1 MLELVLAAV
10 VVGAL
15 VLASGGTTGG
25 SETASGS
32 SSTPGGSSPARVW
45 TARAQP
51 VLTSLLD
58 DLAAVDAATRTGGA
72 AGAAGAAGAG
82 GAAGAAGQ
90 AAAIAAAGA
99 ILKADHARAKSLG
112 SPGGSLASSWAALLG
127 QVDGLA
133 STLGTS
139 TSGLSG
145 VQVGQVRSETE
156 SDANALVAF
165 VAMLE
170 RIRH

>member
-10 VVGAL
+10 VVGAV

-25 SETASGS
+25 SAPASGS
-32 SSTPGGSSPARVW
+32 SSTSGGSSPAYVW

-51 VLTSLLD
+51 VLTALVG
-58 DLAAVDAATRTGGA
+58 DLAAVDAVTRTGD
-72 AGAAGAAGAG
+72 AAGAAGAG
-82 GAAGAAGQ
+82 GQ

-99 ILKADHARAKSLG
+99 ILKADDVRAKSLG
-112 SPGGSLASSWAALLG
+112 SPGGFLAASWVGVLG

-139 TSGLSG
+139 STGLSG

-156 SDANALVAF
+156 SAANALVAF

-170 RIRH
+170 RIRS